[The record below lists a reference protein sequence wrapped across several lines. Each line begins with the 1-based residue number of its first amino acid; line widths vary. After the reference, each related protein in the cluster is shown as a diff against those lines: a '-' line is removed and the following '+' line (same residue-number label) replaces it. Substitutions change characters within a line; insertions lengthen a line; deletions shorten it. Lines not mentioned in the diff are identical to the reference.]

1 MSIKE
6 YQYDEVRKRIKHAC
20 ECFPDKFTKKR
31 KQLLYDKADNVAYC
45 PVPKAASTTWT
56 SYFLQLGQYKLYVK
70 YVVQK

>member
-20 ECFPDKFTKKR
+20 ENFPDKFTKKR

-45 PVPKAASTTWT
+45 PVPKAASTEKSST
-56 SYFLQLGQYKLYVK
+56 LGWDHYRLIFPLVTQS
-70 YVVQK
+70 